1 MSHSVI
7 KMLSLVS
14 VVAMIIAIPVNSQA
28 ASNIFIKFEGVEGES
43 EDEDYKGWV
52 DVLGW
57 NWGLSSSGKTGA
69 CVQDISIVKYVD
81 SATNDLIQ
89 AVPSNKIFPQ
99 VQLIVRSAGGENPL
113 PYLVYNMSNVQIS
126 SVSTGG
132 SFGETKSTENVSFNF
147 EELAGVY
154 RSQLDTGNAG
164 PDEEFFVT
172 GKCK

>member
-7 KMLSLVS
+7 KKLSLVS

-28 ASNIFIKFEGVEGES
+28 ANDIFIKFEGVEGES
-43 EDEDYKGWV
+43 DDARYKGWV
-52 DVLGW
+52 DVLAW
-57 NWGLSSSGKTGA
+57 SWGLSSSGKTDT
-69 CVQDISIVKYVD
+69 CIQDINIVKYVD

-89 AVPSNKIFPQ
+89 AVPTNKVFPQ
-99 VQLIVRSAGGENPL
+99 VQLVVRSAGGRDPL
-113 PYLVYNMSNVQIS
+113 DYLVYDMSNVQIS
-126 SVSTGG
+126 AVSTGG
-132 SFGETKSTENVSFNF
+132 SFGEDKFTESVSFNF

-154 RSQLDTGNAG
+154 RSQLDTGEAG